1 MKDKKIGF
9 IGLGNVGS
17 KIAYNILRKKNYSLY
32 VFDLNKKKSNETI
45 FLKNIE
51 FILNENQTKAE
62 QIIKKLKN

>member
-1 MKDKKIGF
+1 MYR
-9 IGLGNVGS
+9 NE
-17 KIAYNILRKKNYSLY
+17 
-32 VFDLNKKKSNETI
+32 LNKKQSNETI